1 MNYQVTYQGIVDRS
15 HLGKLLALI
24 KHFNPTATKAELVAF
39 MKHENLVLLSNVSE
53 QEANKIH
60 GVILK
65 YGGKAEVSQLN
76 EHVPNNESDAENISP
91 GAHTEPSVNGDK
103 NSDTNT
109 DTNVE
114 TLNVSMWTRGFAVII
129 DQVIVSLTA
138 SLIAWGLGNSSESFH
153 LALYALLFLI
163 YQFIWISPLGGGKSI
178 GSRAFKIK
186 VVNELSEVPSY
197 KQAFIR
203 STTFVALGLITI
215 ASIFF
220 NAQRRGFHEKWSKTV
235 VVDASLD
242 VETNVLA
249 LKANQI
255 AFDKLKQ
262 AQEAGAKKLQ
272 DSIQHINTSMPFL
285 EKAGYSINALEMEV
299 GLTPSLVV
307 VVNMNENKELTSA
320 ELNEIIKD
328 KPIVKMLVS
337 TIKMSVDLQKKLNVR
352 TMKSIGMEISLGVT
366 PSVKLLFEK

>member
-39 MKHENLVLLSNVSE
+39 MKHESLVLLSNVSE

-65 YGGKAEVSQLN
+65 YGGKAEVSQLD
-76 EHVPNNESDAENISP
+76 EHVQNNESDAENITAS
-91 GAHTEPSVNGDK
+91 AHTEPSVNDDK
-103 NSDTNT
+103 NS

-114 TLNVSMWTRGFAVII
+114 TLNVSMWSRGFAVII

-153 LALYALLFLI
+153 LALYALLFLT
-163 YQFIWISPLGGGKSI
+163 YQFIWTSPLGGGKSI

-186 VVNELSEVPSY
+186 VVNELSEAPSY